1 MENQDSHGRAKLV
14 ASIVLLVVIGAS
26 LIGAV
31 YLRTNST
38 PASKSAS
45 TTTSQSTKTQSPTYY
60 SVVSPLGVQLQVKLS
75 STATPQGSPLTA
87 QVSLVNTLA
96 TNVSLAADYSANP
109 NIANWDNYDTLCG
122 LSSVDDTFGFALF
135 QGNYAAGNFSQA
147 GTPLSLTPPVATTCP
162 NRFYNQGYVQN
173 VQFAPESHVATLSTN
188 SSFSSDFRAQTV
200 RMLENATTGT
210 CITSPYKANGT
221 TFENGVTTT
230 FSGTEL
236 GWGCGSE
243 GANALIGYWT
253 QPVNGTY
260 VEIDNVSNSTI
271 IASLNSVYQSYFHQF
286 SPGPYTIVA
295 EDMWNQTVYAHF
307 QVVSA
312 VGSQVEVVSVTGPIP
327 PYNPGGPVVSI
338 SLKNIGETPITSL
351 NATLAFVN
359 PRNVLT
365 PWPFS
370 FNASPSNPLL
380 PGESINA
387 TSTLI
392 GASIDSSL
400 EYPLTVNG
408 AFLNGTQFSF
418 TEQVKVLPPG

>member
-1 MENQDSHGRAKLV
+1 
-14 ASIVLLVVIGAS
+14 
-26 LIGAV
+26 
-31 YLRTNST
+31 
-38 PASKSAS
+38 
-45 TTTSQSTKTQSPTYY
+45 
-60 SVVSPLGVQLQVKLS
+60 
-75 STATPQGSPLTA
+75 
-87 QVSLVNTLA
+87 
-96 TNVSLAADYSANP
+96 
-109 NIANWDNYDTLCG
+109 
-122 LSSVDDTFGFALF
+122 
-135 QGNYAAGNFSQA
+135 
-147 GTPLSLTPPVATTCP
+147 
-162 NRFYNQGYVQN
+162 
-173 VQFAPESHVATLSTN
+173 
-188 SSFSSDFRAQTV
+188 
-200 RMLENATTGT
+200 
-210 CITSPYKANGT
+210 
-221 TFENGVTTT
+221 
-230 FSGTEL
+230 
-236 GWGCGSE
+236 
-243 GANALIGYWT
+243 
-253 QPVNGTY
+253 
-260 VEIDNVSNSTI
+260 
-271 IASLNSVYQSYFHQF
+271 
-286 SPGPYTIVA
+286 
-295 EDMWNQTVYAHF
+295 MWNQTVYAHF

-370 FNASPSNPLL
+370 FNASPSNPLW